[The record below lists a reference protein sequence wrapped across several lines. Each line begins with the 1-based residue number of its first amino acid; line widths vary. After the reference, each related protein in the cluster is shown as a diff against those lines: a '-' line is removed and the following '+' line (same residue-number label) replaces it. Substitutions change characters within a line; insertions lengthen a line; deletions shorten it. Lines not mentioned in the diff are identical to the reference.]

1 MDSIS
6 CYRVN
11 AIDASNSHFFP
22 LCLSRAVSLT
32 SIHEVLS
39 LKEEGGGG
47 EEGGGEEEGEGDGE
61 GGDKDD
67 EENDEEN
74 DEEEMKKKR
83 KLRDKAETVQEEGE
97 R

>member
-1 MDSIS
+1 MDLIS
-6 CYRVN
+6 CHCFN
-11 AIDASNSHFFP
+11 ANDASNSHFFVS
-22 LCLSRAVSLT
+22 LCLPRAVSLT

-39 LKEEGGGG
+39 LEEDKGGG
-47 EEGGGEEEGEGDGE
+47 EEGGGEEEGEGEGDGE
-61 GGDKDD
+61 GGDKD
-67 EENDEEN
+67 DEEN

>member
-6 CYRVN
+6 CYRIN
-11 AIDASNSHFFP
+11 AIDASNIHFFP
-22 LCLSRAVSLT
+22 LCLTRAVSLT

-47 EEGGGEEEGEGDGE
+47 EDGGGGEEEGEGDGE
-61 GGDKDD
+61 GGDKD
-67 EENDEEN
+67 DEEN